1 MLRRCSPAGR
11 SPVVMMELSDGKGL
25 TASIEIPAKVLE
37 PPPVPKSR
45 ISLEF
50 CMWLQRE
57 FDEIVKE

>member
-1 MLRRCSPAGR
+1 
-11 SPVVMMELSDGKGL
+11 MMELSDGKGL
-25 TASIEIPAKVLE
+25 TASIEIPAKVLA